1 MSRNYYCLVAGLPD
15 ISLEDGKLSFTLQEF
30 IEELKEFLHP
40 ADINLI
46 EMMFLKHDNF
56 NLLNILE
63 KNEVPFQKGG
73 KFSKE
78 ELEEQIKE
86 STTLPSYMQEF
97 ITAFQEDKK
106 IIEGMSRENELASL
120 YTDYLLSS
128 KNNFLKEWFELEVNI
143 KNILSALTCKKHDMP
158 LKKEIIG
165 TNTVSDL
172 LKKNTTDD
180 FGLQGELEYMDNLI
194 RIFDDKNLA
203 EREKNIDLL
212 KLDILEERSFFNY
225 FSIEKIIAFV
235 VKLSLVERWL
245 VLDRK
250 TGEEMFNKLLKNLET
265 SYEFPEEFRR

>member
-78 ELEEQIKE
+78 ELEEQVKE
-86 STTLPSYMQEF
+86 PTTLPSYMQEF
-97 ITAFQEDKK
+97 IIAFQEDKK

-128 KNNFLKEWFELEVNI
+128 KNDFLKEWFELEVNI

-245 VLDRK
+245 ILDRK

-265 SYEFPEEFRR
+265 SYEFPEEFRN